1 MSEKEKFEVIVVGGG
16 LAGSTAACLLAREGV
31 QVLLVERGRF
41 SGSKNVTGGIIY
53 SRTVNEIFPDFWK
66 EAPVERIITGYN
78 ITLLGQDSALD
89 LDFRTSGFAK
99 PPYNAFSVLRAKFDQ
114 WLIRKAEV
122 AGATVVTGV
131 TVDDLIIEKGRVA
144 GIRSGSDNIYAD
156 VVIDA
161 EGAKSILVEKAG
173 LRKAFDPVD
182 VSVGIKEVIDL
193 KEETINERFNV
204 KKDEGAAYTFI
215 GSTKGVA
222 GGCFLYTNRSS
233 LSLGIVV
240 RMDSLM
246 EKKIKIDELM
256 EDFKTHPFIS
266 RLIDGGNAVE
276 YSAQILHEGGMK
288 GMKKLYTEGFLV
300 AGSAGCLLI
309 NNIFTLR
316 GMDIAIASGA
326 AAAKTIIRAKQKN
339 DFSSLSLS
347 NYENLLRENFIL
359 RDMETFRRVPDLMD
373 NERFFTV
380 YPELAC
386 ALMESLFSVNPTPGK
401 KVSKLLREHMKGKVS
416 LFDAVNDLIEVY
428 RAL

>member
-16 LAGSTAACLLAREGV
+16 PAGSTAACLLAREGV
-31 QVLLVERGRF
+31 QVLLIERGRF

-53 SRTVNEIFPDFWK
+53 SRTVNEIFPEFWK
-66 EAPVERIITGYN
+66 EAPLERLITGYN
-78 ITLLGQDSALD
+78 ITLLGQDSAMN
-89 LDFRTSGFAK
+89 LDFRTSRFAK

-114 WLIRKAEV
+114 WLLRKAEA

-131 TVDDLIIEKGRVA
+131 TVDDLIMEKGKVV
-144 GIRSGSDNIYAD
+144 GVRSGSDNIYAD

-161 EGAKSILVEKAG
+161 EGAKSMLVEKAG

-182 VSVGIKEVIDL
+182 VSIGVKEVIEL

-204 KKDEGAAYTFI
+204 EKDEGAAYTFI

-222 GGCFLYTNRSS
+222 GGGFLYTNRSS

-256 EDFKTHPFIS
+256 EEFKTHPFIS
-266 RLIDGGNAVE
+266 KLIEGGNVVE
-276 YSAQILHEGGMK
+276 YSAQILHEGGLK
-288 GMKKLYTEGFLV
+288 SNKPYTDGFLV

-316 GMDIAIASGA
+316 GMDVAIVSGA
-326 AAAKTIIRAKQKN
+326 AAAKTIIMAKKKN
-339 DFSSLSLS
+339 DFSALSLS
-347 NYENLLRENFIL
+347 NYEKLLMENFVL
-359 RDMETFRRVPDLMD
+359 RDMETFRRVPELMG

-386 ALMESLFSVNPTPGK
+386 ALMESLFGVNPTPGK
-401 KVSKLLREHMKGKVS
+401 KASKLLREHMKGNVS
-416 LFDAVNDLIEVY
+416 LFDAFKDLIEVY

>member
-1 MSEKEKFEVIVVGGG
+1 MSETEKFEVIVVGGG
-16 LAGSTAACLLAREGV
+16 PAGSTAACLLAREGV

-66 EAPVERIITGYN
+66 EAPLERIITGYN
-78 ITLLGQDSALD
+78 IALLGQDSSLN
-89 LDFRTSGFAK
+89 LDFRISGFAK

-114 WLIRKAEV
+114 WLIRKAQE

-131 TVDDLIIEKGRVA
+131 NVDDLIIENGKVA
-144 GIRSGSDNIYAD
+144 GVRSGSDNIYAD

-182 VSVGIKEVIDL
+182 VSIGVKEVIDL
-193 KEETINERFNV
+193 KEETINERFNL
-204 KKDEGAAYTFI
+204 KENDGAAYTFI

-222 GGCFLYTNRSS
+222 GGGFLYTNRSS

-246 EKKIKIDELM
+246 EKKIKIDELI

-266 RLIDGGNAVE
+266 KLIERGNVVE
-276 YSAQILHEGGMK
+276 YSAQILHEGGLK
-288 GMKKLYTEGFLV
+288 SKKLYTDGFLV

-316 GMDIAIASGA
+316 GMDLAITSGA
-326 AAAKTIIRAKQKN
+326 AAAKTIIKAKKKN
-339 DFSSLSLS
+339 DFSAVSLS
-347 NYENLLRENFIL
+347 NYENLLRENFVL
-359 RDMETFRRVPDLMD
+359 MDMEMFRRVPELMD
-373 NERFFTV
+373 NERFFTI

-386 ALMESLFSVNPTPGK
+386 ALMESMFSVNPTPGK
-401 KVSKLLREHMKGKVS
+401 KASKLLREHMKGKVS
-416 LFDAVNDLIEVY
+416 LFDSFKDLIEVN